1 MKKAGRICLLIAAI
15 LYLILGLA
23 FFVIEARNFFSFDW
37 RFYAHPAFG
46 GFVGFA
52 RMLAALLY
60 LAAGVLAIL
69 VFSLKKEHPVLMI
82 YVDVFAIA
90 TFVIGQA
97 ISSYL
102 KEMAG
107 PAPLYLTLPISL
119 ISDLYIVGVVLIY
132 VGTTRYP
139 KSDSKPNSGQ
149 NKL

>member
-15 LYLILGLA
+15 LYLIFGLA

-37 RFYAHPAFG
+37 QLYAHSAFG
-46 GFVGFA
+46 GFVSFA

-69 VFSLKKEHPVLMI
+69 VFSPKKEHPVLMI
-82 YVDVFAIA
+82 YVDVFAVA
-90 TFVIGQA
+90 TFVIGLA
-97 ISSYL
+97 VSSFL

-107 PAPLYLTLPISL
+107 PTPLYLTLPISL
-119 ISDLYIVGVVLIY
+119 TSDLYTAGAVLIY
-132 VGTTRYP
+132 VSTTRYA
-139 KSDSKPNSGQ
+139 KNNSKPNVNE